1 MDVWISNMKTE
12 LVPVEANGKAPTG
25 SVRAA
30 LRL

>member
-12 LVPVEANGKAPTG
+12 LVLVEANGKVPTD